1 MNHQEFSSELN
12 VHLSHLYSFARKMN
26 ELDFAASLNAEF
38 RGLQDAGWAT
48 PETANQVFAELRALM
63 AEPLPLSVAQFRVVL
78 MLYCQ
83 LAEAGGAYE
92 TLTNIM
98 RVVSSKPYVM
108 WPFKDLVR
116 VNKKQQRIIGPNANA
131 VFRNLAATAKSIG
144 LSGLSSLLEN
154 AFKDDIRN
162 GISHCDYII
171 SADGLRLRNR
181 NGGHAKC
188 VGFPELEQALSCGVF
203 FFQLFIT
210 YNQMSRQSFNP
221 PKEIVGVLSENLPMP
236 WTVGYDPANGAFSI
250 STSSPGAVQTP
261 EYKRQVEINVRL
273 GGKVLASYTTE
284 TSAKTIMIDERID
297 QAGFEPHSI
306 ELEASQLGS
315 LLEDVERLC
324 LWDSRTEVGNRSE
337 YLILSPWGFR
347 WLHTPDD
354 FAAILDEPIVTVET
368 GWPLKNR

>member
-1 MNHQEFSSELN
+1 MDYQEFSSELN
-12 VHLSHLYSFARKMN
+12 VHLFHLYSFARQMN

-63 AEPLPLSVAQFRVVL
+63 DEPPPLSVAQLRVVL

-98 RVVSSKPYVM
+98 RVISSKPYVM
-108 WPFKDLVR
+108 WPFQDLVR

-131 VFRNLAATAKSIG
+131 VFRNLAATAKAIG
-144 LSGLSSLLEN
+144 LSGLASLLET
-154 AFKDDIRN
+154 AFRDDIRN

-171 SADGLRLRNR
+171 AADGLRLRNR

-203 FFQLFIT
+203 FFELFLT
-210 YNQMSRQSFNP
+210 YNQLSRQSFNP
-221 PKEIVGVLSENLPMP
+221 PKEIVGVFSANLPMP
-236 WTVGYDPANGAFSI
+236 WTVDYDPVKGAFSI
-250 STSSPGAVQTP
+250 STSSPGSVQTP
-261 EYKRQVEINVRL
+261 EYKRQVEINGRL
-273 GGKVLASYTTE
+273 GGKVLASYTIE
-284 TSAKTIMIDERID
+284 TSAQTVMIDERID
-297 QAGFEPHSI
+297 QAGFEPHLI
-306 ELEASQLGS
+306 ELDVSQLS
-315 LLEDVERLC
+315 AMLEDVERLC
-324 LWDSRTEVGNRSE
+324 LWDSRIEVGNRSE

-347 WLHTPDD
+347 WLHIPDD
-354 FAAILDEPIVTVET
+354 FDAILDEPIVTVKT
-368 GWPLKNR
+368 D